1 MAYLPGPQSVN
12 SGTIPWIVTGSVQ
25 GTVSVIGMLPAGTQ
39 LIGSVAVLQ
48 GTNPWRTLG
57 SVSGTVDIGTIPGS
71 ILSQQSGTR
80 ISSVINSAPSS
91 LLTGASIF
99 GMLPLGTQMIGS
111 VAVYSGQA
119 SWNVGGSVLAQQM
132 GTRITSVIN
141 SAPSSL
147 LTGASIFGMLP
158 AGTQTLGSV
167 AVLQSI
173 TPWITTN
180 VGSIAV
186 QWQVPSIVG
195 TYAEDAGHTSADKG
209 LFVLGVRND
218 TLASFVSADLE
229 YNAFSHD
236 SAGRVL
242 TKPFAPDETAFT
254 YQNSVVSGS
263 VTLVKASAIGKRSYI
278 TDFWLVNSGSVATL
292 ITWQDGSASTLGYA
306 VAPAGTGANSPGIN
320 IPIKTAPSQDLAFK
334 MAPSASILYITVTGY
349 QAP

>member
-25 GTVSVIGMLPAGTQ
+25 GTVSVIGQLPGGTAV
-39 LIGSVAVLQ
+39 LGSVATLQ
-48 GTNPWRTLG
+48 GTNPWQVAIVSG
-57 SVSGTVDIGTIPGS
+57 SVATTTTNSSVMLLNSAAIIGSVATLQGTNPWLVSFANSS
-71 ILSQQSGTR
+71 ILATQQGTR
-80 ISSVINSAPSS
+80 IS
-91 LLTGASIF
+91 
-99 GMLPLGTQMIGS
+99 
-111 VAVYSGQA
+111 
-119 SWNVGGSVLAQQM
+119 
-132 GTRITSVIN
+132 SVIN

-292 ITWQDGSASTLGYA
+292 ITWQDGSTSTLGYA

>member
-25 GTVSVIGMLPAGTQ
+25 GTVSVIGQLPGGTAV
-39 LIGSVAVLQ
+39 LGSVATLQ
-48 GTNPWRTLG
+48 GTNPWQVAIVSG
-57 SVSGTVDIGTIPGS
+57 SVATTTTNSSVMLLNSAAIIGSVATLQGTNPWLVSFANSS
-71 ILSQQSGTR
+71 ILATQQGTR
-80 ISSVINSAPSS
+80 IS
-91 LLTGASIF
+91 
-99 GMLPLGTQMIGS
+99 
-111 VAVYSGQA
+111 
-119 SWNVGGSVLAQQM
+119 
-132 GTRITSVIN
+132 SVIN

-195 TYAEDAGHTSADKG
+195 TYAEDAGHTTADKG

-334 MAPSASILYITVTGY
+334 MAPSALILYITVTGY

>member
-25 GTVSVIGMLPAGTQ
+25 GTVSVIGQLPGGTAV
-39 LIGSVAVLQ
+39 LGSVATLQ
-48 GTNPWRTLG
+48 GTNPWQVAIVSG
-57 SVSGTVDIGTIPGS
+57 SVATTTTNSSVMLLNSAAIIGSVATLQGTNPWLVSFANSS
-71 ILSQQSGTR
+71 ILATQQGTR
-80 ISSVINSAPSS
+80 IS
-91 LLTGASIF
+91 
-99 GMLPLGTQMIGS
+99 
-111 VAVYSGQA
+111 
-119 SWNVGGSVLAQQM
+119 
-132 GTRITSVIN
+132 SVIN

-334 MAPSASILYITVTGY
+334 MAPSASILYVTVNGY
-349 QAP
+349 QSP